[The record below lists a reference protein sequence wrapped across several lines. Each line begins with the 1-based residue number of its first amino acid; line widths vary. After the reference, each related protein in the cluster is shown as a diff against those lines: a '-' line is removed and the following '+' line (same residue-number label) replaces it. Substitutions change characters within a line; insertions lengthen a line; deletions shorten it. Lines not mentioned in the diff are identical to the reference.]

1 MGLGCC
7 RLPQILNPPANTG
20 LTSRYIIYDLHHKSQ
35 TPRKPKTNRGPSV
48 SSYKEK
54 HGPSQFCLCRYAFS
68 DWNLSLARPTY
79 LHRRRQQAV
88 ALKRTTWQAIE
99 RERERERERYTYKY
113 IYIYIDCESA
123 IHSFASSSP
132 DCITIN
138 KKYTAGKNQKKI
150 CACVRIRF
158 TESLTYEALAS
169 TNLCVATLGTLI
181 IRIGSWCPL
190 YRKQVLRPHIKP
202 QRDL

>member
-20 LTSRYIIYDLHHKSQ
+20 PTSRYTIYDLHHKSQ
-35 TPRKPKTNRGPSV
+35 TARKPKTNRGPSV
-48 SSYKEK
+48 SSCKEK

-68 DWNLSLARPTY
+68 DWNLARPTY

-99 RERERERERYTYKY
+99 REGEREIH
-113 IYIYIDCESA
+113 IYILCESA
-123 IHSFASSSP
+123 IRSFASSSP

-138 KKYTAGKNQKKI
+138 KKIHCRQKP
-150 CACVRIRF
+150 
-158 TESLTYEALAS
+158 EED
-169 TNLCVATLGTLI
+169 
-181 IRIGSWCPL
+181 
-190 YRKQVLRPHIKP
+190 LRM
-202 QRDL
+202 R